1 MERHQ
6 GSTLRPQESR
16 TYKRQFMVS
25 FAYAIWLITFTGP
38 ASAQALSELAKN
50 LDPNFQTI
58 LTEPSNLNAEV
69 KYAVGATQG
78 GDIETAISSFERLLF
93 YNPSLSRVRIELG
106 VLYFRLGS
114 YDMARGY
121 FESALKMHDL
131 TPELRQRAEQFL
143 AVIDRRLQPDQYNG
157 FVQSGL
163 RYQTNATVGPGQQQ
177 LLASGTTF
185 NNRFLAHPD
194 GNWFGAFGVNYSHDL
209 GTQTSDTFEAAA
221 IGYDAQQ
228 FTQHQVDAGL
238 LELRAGPRFGIF
250 PDSLTDASFKP
261 YVVATGSLLADT
273 TFSGGVGGGATT
285 RLHLGDIVFDPY
297 VEIVQQ
303 NYHSSF
309 YYPLA
314 GNLDGTLQTYAF
326 QASAPLVAGWGV
338 QSRISYAHDNTVYAP
353 DRYNAFSVDLW
364 LPWIF
369 SPPWDTRAWILTPNI
384 GVTDWLYQQ
393 PDPMVAPT
401 ITQHTVEWRLGLN
414 LEIPIRDQLYLG
426 SARTISRRDLKRGVV
441 LNARFGVDRRAN
453 IQILK
458 VADASAQNNHNT
470 AS

>member
-1 MERHQ
+1 VPF
-6 GSTLRPQESR
+6 SVSVQESR
-16 TYKRQFMVS
+16 GYQWQFIVP
-25 FAYAIWLITFTGP
+25 FAYAICLIAGP
-38 ASAQALSELAKN
+38 ASAQAISELAKN
-50 LDPNFQTI
+50 LDPNFQSI
-58 LTEPSNLNAEV
+58 LAEPSNVSAEI

-78 GDIETAISSFERLLF
+78 GDIEIAISSFERLLF
-93 YNPSLSRVRIELG
+93 YNPTSSQIRIELG
-106 VLYFRLGS
+106 MLYFRLSS

-131 TPELRQRAEQFL
+131 TPELRRRAEQLL
-143 AVIDRRLQPDQYNG
+143 AATNKRLQPDQYNG

-163 RYQTNATVGPGQQQ
+163 RYQTNATAGPGQQQ
-177 LLASGTTF
+177 LLASGATF

-194 GNWFGAFGVNYSHDL
+194 GNWFGAFGVNYSRDL
-209 GTQTSDTFEAAA
+209 GTQTSDTFEASA

-228 FTQHQVDAGL
+228 FTQHQVDTGL
-238 LELRAGPRFGIF
+238 VELRAGPRFGILS
-250 PDSLTDASFKP
+250 DSPTDTSFKP

-285 RLHLGDIVFDPY
+285 RLHLGSIILDPY
-297 VEIVQQ
+297 VEVVQR

-326 QASAPLVAGWGV
+326 QASAPLVSGWGV
-338 QSRISYAHDNTVYAP
+338 QSRLSFAHDNTEYAP
-353 DRYNAFSVDLW
+353 YSYNAFSADLW
-364 LPWIF
+364 LPWSF
-369 SPPWDTRAWILTPNI
+369 SPAWDTRAWILTPNI

-401 ITQHTVEWRLGLN
+401 ITQHTFEWRLGLN

-426 SARTISRRDLKRGVV
+426 LLGQYRAVISNVAVYSMRDLALTAGPTF
-441 LNARFGVDRRAN
+441 RF
-453 IQILK
+453 
-458 VADASAQNNHNT
+458 
-470 AS
+470 